1 MVHVGRVIEQLSDEV
16 ESLSPSMQRAAMTI
30 LDSPNDVAVDSMRS
44 LAAKASVSPP
54 TMLRLAQRLGFESY
68 EKFRDVFRD
77 SVTRG
82 GYGERANDLREATHK
97 GGIAGLIAET
107 VNAAENG
114 MDRFL
119 KPAFVHEIE
128 RVADVVIDGRQSIV
142 VASGASFGQAVTF
155 RYVCR
160 MALPTLDI
168 AGGFGVRAVDE
179 MASVGPQD
187 AVLAVTTFPY
197 AASTVEA
204 SRFAKDRGARIAAVT
219 DSRTSPVGRF
229 ADAAAVIETQ
239 SPHYFPSMIALNAA
253 LEILSAVITV
263 KRGADGVRSITDYE
277 TALRKNA
284 YYLEDDV

>member
-1 MVHVGRVIEQLSDEV
+1 MTHARHVIEQLSRQV
-16 ESLSPSMQRAAMTI
+16 ENLSPSMQQAALAI

-44 LAAKASVSPP
+44 LAGKAKVSPP
-54 TMLRLAQRLGFESY
+54 TMLRLAKRLGFENY
-68 EKFRDVFRD
+68 EAFRDVFRD

-82 GYGERANDLREATHK
+82 GYSERANELREAAQE

-114 MDRFL
+114 MDRLL

-128 RVADVVIDGRQSIV
+128 RVAEVLIEGRQSIV

-160 MALPTLDI
+160 MALPNLDI
-168 AGGFGVRAVDE
+168 AGGLGVRAVDDV
-179 MASVGPQD
+179 ALLGPGD
-187 AVLAVTTFPY
+187 AVLAVTTSPY
-197 AASTVEA
+197 AASTVDA
-204 SRFAKDRGARIAAVT
+204 ARFAKDRGAAVAAVS
-219 DSRTSPVGRF
+219 DSRSSPIGQF
-229 ADAAAVIETQ
+229 ADAVAVIETH

-263 KRGADGVRSITDYE
+263 KLGNQGIGAITDYE
-277 TALRKNA
+277 KALRSNQ
-284 YYLEDDV
+284 YYLEDIT